1 VPSELD
7 VVRAVFGA
15 ATVLAGL
22 LLVFLGI
29 VVSAFRSYS
38 AAVPAAATA
47 PYRRAGRA
55 ILAAF
60 LLGLSSSAVAL
71 VWLLSPGRALYDATI
86 VLFFAQLATVAV
98 SAVGVARLV
107 LWR

>member
-1 VPSELD
+1 MPSDQD
-7 VVRAVFGA
+7 VVTAVFGA
-15 ATVLAGL
+15 ATGLAGL

-60 LLGLSSSAVAL
+60 LLGLSASAVSL
-71 VWLLSPGRALYDATI
+71 VWLLSPGRGLRDAAV
-86 VLFFAQLATVAV
+86 VLFFVQLGTVAV
-98 SAVGVARLV
+98 TAVGVARLV